1 MKAVE
6 KKLNALRDEIRRHE
20 RLYYVEN
27 APEISDYD
35 FDQKMR
41 ELVRLEE
48 ENPEL
53 RTPDS
58 PSLRVGGAPRKG
70 EFPTVVHQPPMLSL
84 ENAYSLEEL
93 DEWAARVARTLGSAA
108 PAYLAE
114 LKIDGLSIDLM
125 YEAGTLVR
133 AATRGDGSRGDEV
146 TENVR
151 TIRAIPLRIPLDE
164 QLQVRGE
171 IYLEKKQ
178 FARLNQQIEED
189 GGSPLANPRNAAAGS
204 LRLKDPKQVAARGLS
219 AFLYQIVRIGDGE
232 LPTQQATYEELARL
246 GFPTSPGWRLCE
258 SIEQV
263 RDFISEWQEKR
274 HELPFE
280 IDGIVIKVDQKR
292 LQDELGTTSKAPR
305 WAVAFKYPPEA
316 ARTVI
321 REITYQVGRTGAIT
335 PVANFD
341 PIVIGGSTVRRAT
354 LHNFEEVARKDIR
367 VGDTVLVEK
376 GGDVIPKVTAVILEE
391 RDESSK
397 TVHPPG
403 VCPVCDEELH
413 QFDGEVALRCINQGC
428 PAIVR
433 ESVLHY
439 AARKAMNIDGLGEKI
454 VDLFLEKGLIV
465 DYSSL
470 YELSAEELSKLD
482 RWGETSAANLISQIE
497 KSKTAELER
506 LIFALG
512 IRFVGERGAK
522 LLAENLGSLERL
534 MNATVEELVEIPE
547 IGPKVAEAI
556 VFYFSVD
563 ANRRRLEK
571 MMDLGVRPTVVDRR
585 QGNALEGKTFVVT
598 GTLSKY
604 RRDDIHQMIEAQGGK
619 ASGSVS
625 SKTSYLIAGDDAGSK
640 LEKAKKLGVPVIT
653 EDEFLE
659 LAGYAQVS
667 GSES

>member
-6 KKLNALRDEIRRHE
+6 KKILGLRQEIRRHE

-35 FDQKMR
+35 FDQLMR
-41 ELVRLEE
+41 ELLQLEE
-48 ENPEL
+48 QHPEL

-58 PSLRVGGAPRKG
+58 PTLRVGGAPRKG
-70 EFPTVVHQPPMLSL
+70 EFLTVVHQPPMLSL

-93 DEWAARVARTLGSAA
+93 DAWAARVAKALGTAA

-114 LKIDGLSIDLM
+114 LKIDGLSIDLR
-125 YEAGTLVR
+125 YEKGVLVR
-133 AATRGDGSRGDEV
+133 AATRGDGSRGDDV
-146 TENVR
+146 TDNVK
-151 TIRAIPLRIPLDE
+151 TIRPIPLTIPLDE
-164 QLQVRGE
+164 VLQVRGE
-171 IYLEKKQ
+171 IYLAKKQ

-204 LRLKDPKQVAARGLS
+204 LRLKDPKQVAARRLS
-219 AFLYQIVRIGDGE
+219 AFLYQIVRMGDRE
-232 LPTQQATYEELARL
+232 TATQHETYEMLATL
-246 GFPTSPGWRLCE
+246 GFPTSPGWRLCD

-263 RDFISEWQEKR
+263 RGFIAEWKEQR

-280 IDGIVIKVDQKR
+280 IDGIVIKVDSKR
-292 LQDELGTTSKAPR
+292 LQDELGSTSKAPR

-316 ARTVI
+316 AQTVI
-321 REITYQVGRTGAIT
+321 REITFQVGRTGAIT

-341 PIVIGGSTVRRAT
+341 AIVIGGSTVRRST

-376 GGDVIPKVTAVILEE
+376 GGDVIPKVTAVVLEE
-391 RDESSK
+391 RPLQSEPL
-397 TVHPPG
+397 VPPTH
-403 VCPVCDEELH
+403 CPVCGEELH
-413 QFDGEVALRCINQGC
+413 QFEGEVAVRCINQGC

-433 ESVLHY
+433 ESILHY
-439 AARKAMNIDGLGEKI
+439 AGRKAMNIDGLGDRI
-454 VDLFLEKGLIV
+454 VDLFLEKGLLV

-470 YELSAEELSKLD
+470 YELSVDELSTLE
-482 RWGETSAANLISQIE
+482 RWGETSAKNLVEQIE
-497 KSKTAELER
+497 RSKTNELER

-522 LLAENLGSLERL
+522 LLAENLKSIERL
-534 MNATVEELVEIPE
+534 MNATTEELIEIPE

-563 ANRRRLEK
+563 ANRKRLEK
-571 MMDLGVRPTVVDRR
+571 MMAMGVRPTVVDRR
-585 QGNALEGKTFVVT
+585 EGNALEGKTFVVT
-598 GTLSKY
+598 GTLAKY
-604 RRDDIHQMIEAQGGK
+604 KRDEIHQMIEAQGGK

-625 SKTSYLIAGDDAGSK
+625 AKTSFLIAGEDAGSK
-640 LEKAKKLGVPVIT
+640 LEKAKKLGVAVIT
-653 EDEFLE
+653 EDEFLK
-659 LAGYAQVS
+659 LLNPGP
-667 GSES
+667 